1 MTKIERD
8 DEKHELSDINK
19 DKKSFES
26 IRSKV
31 SSLYKDSFQSA
42 KNTHEKQL
50 IMQKLYK
57 LKINGICIY
66 TSDTFKKWNE
76 EQVVRMGTRG

>member
-1 MTKIERD
+1 MKRTE
-8 DEKHELSDINK
+8 EKHELSAS
-19 DKKSFES
+19 KKEKKAFAS
-26 IRSKV
+26 IRSKL
-31 SSLYKDSFQSA
+31 SSEYKDRFRSA

-57 LKINGICIY
+57 LKIKGKCIY

-76 EQVVRMGTRG
+76 E

>member
-1 MTKIERD
+1 MNLVPVRKK
-8 DEKHELSDINK
+8 KHLRPFVRNYPLKYK
-19 DKKSFES
+19 DKF
-26 IRSKV
+26 R
-31 SSLYKDSFQSA
+31 SA

-57 LKINGICIY
+57 LKIKGKCIY

-76 EQVVRMGTRG
+76 E